1 MDHLL
6 IDRPIEGVVRL
17 TLNRPDT
24 LNSLSRELV
33 KDFSAALDNL
43 AEDSSC
49 RVVIVTGA
57 GRAFCS
63 GQDMRAAAHRQIPGV
78 SSSVE
83 KMGWQSRFAGMSQR
97 MRRMPQPVICAVNG
111 VAAGA
116 GMAIAVGADIRI
128 GTPQTRFLVASVR
141 IGLSAG
147 ESGISYFLP
156 RWIGAARAFEIM
168 LTGRPIDAD
177 EALRTGLILRMV
189 EADALA
195 EAALDQARAIMDNS
209 PFAVAQ
215 TKRIMWRNLDASSL
229 DLALDIENPTQIV
242 ANTTADYRE
251 ALTAFNEKRP
261 PRFTGE

>member
-6 IDRPIEGVVRL
+6 IDRPLDGVVRL

-24 LNSLSRELV
+24 LNALTRDLV
-33 KDFSAALDNL
+33 KDFSAALDDL
-43 AEDSSC
+43 AEDPDC

-57 GRAFCS
+57 GRGFCS
-63 GQDMRAAAHRQIPGV
+63 GQDMRAAAHRMQPGV
-78 SSSVE
+78 SSVVE

-128 GTPQTRFLVASVR
+128 GTPATRFLVASIR

-156 RWIGAARAFEIM
+156 RWIGAARAFEVL
-168 LTGRPIDAD
+168 LTGRPIEAE
-177 EALRTGLILRMV
+177 EALATGLILRLV
-189 EADALA
+189 EPEALA
-195 EAALDQARAIMDNS
+195 EAALDQARAILANS

-215 TKRIMWRNLDASSL
+215 TKRIMWRNLDAASL
-229 DLALDIENPTQIV
+229 DHALDIENPTQIV

-251 ALTAFNEKRP
+251 ALTAFAEKRP